1 MSKLF
6 KSPYLAVG
14 LMLFALFFGAGNLIF
29 PAFLGAYSGSNVWLA
44 ILGFCI
50 TGVTLP
56 LLGIAAV
63 ARSGKSDVAEFAGQ
77 VSKKYGMFF
86 AVALYLAIGPL
97 FAIPRTGATSYDI
110 GVAPLFGE
118 SQAVK
123 VAYAALFFGLTYFLA
138 VNPGKVVDR
147 VGKILT
153 PALIAVIVVLVAA
166 SFVKGGANY
175 GEVLN
180 AGKGAGN
187 AFVEAPFVAGLI
199 QGYGTM
205 DALASL
211 AFAIIVVNAVKA
223 VGLKKNS
230 EVAAATLKSGLIA
243 VVLLALVYVFV
254 ARIGAISQHLFT
266 VQDGALMYADK
277 AVESGGIVLA
287 LTSEYFLGSF
297 GQAVLAAVVIL
308 ACLTTSTGLVIA
320 CSEYFNKLLP
330 SVSYKVWAPVF
341 TAVSTLLYFGGLSEI
356 IKWSV
361 PVLMLLYPLTV
372 VLIALTFVTKK
383 KPVFVF
389 TTLLTVV
396 PALYDGI
403 STFAAMTKWFTVS
416 ESVANFFANL
426 PLGAYSLSW
435 LVFSLAGF
443 VLGHVYAAFKK

>member
-6 KSPYLAVG
+6 KNPYVAIG

-29 PAFLGAYSGSNVWLA
+29 PAFLGAYSGTNVWLA

-63 ARSGKSDVAEFAGQ
+63 AKSGKSDVAEFAGQ
-77 VSKKYGMFF
+77 VSKKYGIFF

-110 GVAPLFGE
+110 GIAPLFGE
-118 SQAVK
+118 SLAVK

-147 VGKILT
+147 VGKVLT
-153 PALIAVIVVLVAA
+153 PALIAVIVILVGA
-166 SFVKGGANY
+166 SFVKGGEY
-175 GEVLN
+175 GTALN

-187 AFVEAPFVAGLI
+187 AFADSPFVAGLI

-211 AFAIIVVNAVKA
+211 AFAIIVINAVKA
-223 VGLKKNS
+223 VGVKKNAEIAS
-230 EVAAATLKSGLIA
+230 ATLKSGLIA

-266 VQDGALMYADK
+266 VDAGALTHAGK
-277 AVESGGIVLA
+277 AVESGGVVLA
-287 LTSEYFLGSF
+287 LTSSHFLGSL

-320 CSEYFNKLLP
+320 CSEYFNKLVP

-372 VLIALTFVTKK
+372 ALIALTFVTKK
-383 KPVFVF
+383 KAVFVF
-389 TTLLTVV
+389 TTVFTLV
-396 PALYDGI
+396 PALYDGV
-403 STFAAMTKWFTVS
+403 STFAAMTEWFTVS
-416 ESVANFFANL
+416 EGVTNFFANL

-435 LVFSLAGF
+435 VVFAVAGYVVGLVYTA
-443 VLGHVYAAFKK
+443 VKK